1 MISILYFIVILIAT
15 LLGACA
21 GLGGGVIIKP
31 VLDFI
36 GVHDLSTISFLSTS
50 AVFAMALYSTAK
62 QCMNKVKFDVTMIL
76 LLSVGSIFGGYLG
89 SSLFSTLLSMMNPE
103 YLKSGQAAILAIL
116 LIAVMIN
123 MKSNVKT
130 LHVQNR
136 FMILFLGLCLG
147 LISSF
152 LGIGGGPINVAV
164 FIFFFSIDLKK
175 ATVYSIATI
184 LFTQISSLCTIAAT
198 TGFGVYDLSLLWFV
212 IPAALLG
219 GFIGTYINKRS
230 SEEVIEKIFMYS
242 VSCII
247 LLTIYNAV
255 SIFF

>member
-1 MISILYFIVILIAT
+1 MIGIIYFIVILIAT

-50 AVFAMALYSTAK
+50 AVFAMALYSTVR
-62 QCMNKVKFDVTMIL
+62 QFMNKVKFDYSMIIL
-76 LLSVGSIFGGYLG
+76 LSIGSIFGGYIG
-89 SSLFSTLLSMMNPE
+89 SSLFSYLLSIMIPQ
-103 YLKSGQAAILAIL
+103 YLKSAQATLLAIL

-123 MKSNVKT
+123 MKSNFKTFHVK
-130 LHVQNR
+130 NR
-136 FMILFLGLCLG
+136 IAILVIGLCLG
-147 LISSF
+147 VISSF

-184 LFTQISSLCTIAAT
+184 LFTQISSLATIAT
-198 TGFGVYDLSLLWFV
+198 STGFGVYDLSLLSFI

-219 GFIGTYINKRS
+219 GFIGTNINKRS
-230 SEEVIEKIFMYS
+230 DEATIQKIFMYS

-255 SIFF
+255 SVFL